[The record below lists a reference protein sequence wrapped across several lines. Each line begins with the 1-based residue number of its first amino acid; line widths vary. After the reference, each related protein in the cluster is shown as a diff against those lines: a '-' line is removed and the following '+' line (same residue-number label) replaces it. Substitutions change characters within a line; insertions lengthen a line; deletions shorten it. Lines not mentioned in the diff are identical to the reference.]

1 MAVSANRLELLQIA
15 DAVAR
20 EKAIDRGIVIAAM
33 EDAIAKAARSRYG
46 SETDVHADIDPKTG
60 ELRLS
65 RHLLV
70 VETVENPANQISL
83 EGARRHNPAAQLGD
97 TIADALPPL
106 EYGRIAA
113 QSAKQVI
120 VQKVREAERD
130 RQYQE
135 YKDRISD
142 IVNGLVKR
150 VEYGN
155 VVVDLGRGEAIVRR
169 DEMLPREVF
178 RNGDRIRAY
187 IYDVRREARGPQIF
201 LSRTH
206 PQFMAK
212 LFAQEVPEIYDG
224 IVEVKAVA
232 RDPGSRAKI
241 AVISRDSSVDPV
253 GACVGMRGSR
263 VQAVV
268 NELQGEK
275 IDIIPWSPDIATFV
289 VNALAPAEVA
299 KVVLDEDRER
309 IEVVVPDQQ
318 LSLAIGRR
326 GQNVRLA
333 SQLTGWD
340 IDILTEQEESERR
353 QAEFENRTRIFMDA
367 LNVDEVVGQLLASE
381 GFASIEELAV
391 VDEKELASIEG
402 FDLDTAQ
409 ELQNRAREY
418 LARIEE
424 ELDARRQEFGVE
436 DALKEVPGVTT
447 RMLVTLGE
455 NDIKTVED
463 LAGCAT
469 DELSGWSE
477 RKDGETVR
485 HPGILDG
492 FELSREETEAIIM
505 QARVKAGWVSE
516 EDLAPE
522 TAVFSAD
529 DMQALGHFEER
540 LNLCAETQNYRGA
553 IIVARTQIAWLN
565 QRADSRALSGYRALA
580 LLRMSTWA
588 AALGAGEEGRSYLVA
603 ALRDAYNSLDRE
615 IVREVLL
622 TLMELPLIA
631 TNPTARRR
639 IAATAK
645 SLSTTSMANSSSE
658 AEPVTHHIFDEYA

>member
-20 EKAIDRGIVIAAM
+20 EKAIDRSIVIAAM
-33 EDAIAKAARSRYG
+33 EDAMAKAARSRYG
-46 SETDVHADIDPKTG
+46 AETDVHADINPKTG
-60 ELRLS
+60 DLRLS
-65 RHLLV
+65 RHMLV

-83 EGARRHNPAAQLGD
+83 ESARRHNPAAHLGD
-97 TIADALPPL
+97 TIADQLPPL

-135 YKDRISD
+135 YKDRIGD

-187 IYDVRREARGPQIF
+187 IYDVRREPRGPQIF

-212 LFAQEVPEIYDG
+212 LFAQEVPEIYDS

-241 AVISRDSSVDPV
+241 AVVSRDSSVDPV

-275 IDIIPWSPDIATFV
+275 IDIIPWSHDIATFV

-299 KVVLDEDRER
+299 KVVLDEERER

-353 QAEFENRTRIFMDA
+353 QAEFENRTRMFIDT
-367 LNVDEVVGQLLASE
+367 LNVDEVIGQLLASE
-381 GFASIEELAV
+381 GFNSVEELAM
-391 VDEKELASIEG
+391 VDVKEIAGIEG
-402 FDLDTAQ
+402 FDEDTAG
-409 ELQNRAREY
+409 ELQTRAREY
-418 LARIEE
+418 LARIEA
-424 ELDARRQEFGVE
+424 ELDAKRRELGVE
-436 DALKEVPGVTT
+436 DALKEIEGVSTA
-447 RMLVTLGE
+447 MLVRFGE
-455 NDIKTVED
+455 NGIKTVED

-469 DELSGWSE
+469 DDLAGWTE
-477 RKDGETVR
+477 RKDGEAGR
-485 HPGILDG
+485 PAGILDG
-492 FELSREETEAIIM
+492 MEISRDEAESLIM
-505 QARVKAGWVSE
+505 RARVKAGWISE
-516 EDLAPE
+516 ADLAAPADAEEPAAE
-522 TAVFSAD
+522 TAEA
-529 DMQALGHFEER
+529 
-540 LNLCAETQNYRGA
+540 
-553 IIVARTQIAWLN
+553 
-565 QRADSRALSGYRALA
+565 
-580 LLRMSTWA
+580 
-588 AALGAGEEGRSYLVA
+588 
-603 ALRDAYNSLDRE
+603 
-615 IVREVLL
+615 
-622 TLMELPLIA
+622 
-631 TNPTARRR
+631 
-639 IAATAK
+639 
-645 SLSTTSMANSSSE
+645 
-658 AEPVTHHIFDEYA
+658 AEPAQP

>member
-20 EKAIDRGIVIAAM
+20 EKSIERTIVITAM

-46 SETDVHADIDPKTG
+46 AETDVHAEINPKSG
-60 ELRLS
+60 ELRLA

-83 EGARRHNPAAQLGD
+83 EEARRRHNPAAQVGD
-97 TIADALPPL
+97 SIAEPLPPL

-135 YKDRISD
+135 YKDRIGD
-142 IVNGLVKR
+142 IVNGVVKR

-169 DEMLPREVF
+169 DEMLPRETM
-178 RNGDRIRAY
+178 RNGDRVRAF
-187 IYDVRREARGPQIF
+187 IYDVRREPRGPQIF

-275 IDIIPWSPDIATFV
+275 IDIIPWSQDIATFV

-309 IEVVVPDQQ
+309 IEVVVPDAQ

-353 QAEFENRTRIFMDA
+353 QAEFQNRTKIFMEA
-367 LNVDEVVGQLLASE
+367 LDVDEVVGQLLASE
-381 GFASIEELAV
+381 GFASIEDLAV
-391 VDEKELASIEG
+391 VDEKEISSIEG
-402 FDLDTAQ
+402 FDEETAQ
-409 ELQNRAREY
+409 ELQNRARDY
-418 LARIEE
+418 LGRIEG
-424 ELDARRQEFGVE
+424 ELDAKRKELGVD
-436 DALKEVPGVTT
+436 DAMKDVPGVTT
-447 RMLVTLGE
+447 KMMVKLGE
-455 NDIKTVED
+455 NEIKSVED

-469 DELSGWSE
+469 DDLAGWTE
-477 RKDGETVR
+477 RKDGESKR
-485 HPGILDG
+485 FPGILDG
-492 FELSREETEAIIM
+492 FDLSREECEAMIM
-505 QARVKAGWVSE
+505 QARLKAGWITE
-516 EDLAPE
+516 ADLAQP
-522 TAVFSAD
+522 
-529 DMQALGHFEER
+529 
-540 LNLCAETQNYRGA
+540 AEA
-553 IIVARTQIAWLN
+553 
-565 QRADSRALSGYRALA
+565 
-580 LLRMSTWA
+580 
-588 AALGAGEEGRSYLVA
+588 
-603 ALRDAYNSLDRE
+603 
-615 IVREVLL
+615 
-622 TLMELPLIA
+622 
-631 TNPTARRR
+631 
-639 IAATAK
+639 
-645 SLSTTSMANSSSE
+645 E
-658 AEPVTHHIFDEYA
+658 AEPAEA